1 MSQEALRSK
10 ILRNQVPANNQCPID
25 QLRVLSHLNKKE
37 TLIKKG
43 RKLRASS
50 SSTILT
56 MNLWTKVTMKTVMI
70 NCLSKSTNLPLRVNC
85 LNS

>member
-25 QLRVLSHLNKKE
+25 QWRVLSHLNKKE

-43 RKLRASS
+43 RRLRASLN
-50 SSTILT
+50 STISM
-56 MNLWTKVTMKTVMI
+56 MNLWTKVMMKTVMS
-70 NCLSKSTNLPLRVNC
+70 NCLSKSTNLPFQVNY
-85 LNS
+85 LNN